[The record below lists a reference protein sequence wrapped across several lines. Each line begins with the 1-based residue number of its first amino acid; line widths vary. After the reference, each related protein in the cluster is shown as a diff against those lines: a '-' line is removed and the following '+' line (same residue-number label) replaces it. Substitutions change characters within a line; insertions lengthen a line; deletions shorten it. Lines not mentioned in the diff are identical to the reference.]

1 MRYSG
6 FQRFGM
12 ACLTAA
18 ALAGCGS
25 SEARRE
31 APGALPLETPPGLAG
46 ARLVYQRPDGLYLRV
61 LGKGRPRRLASEGT
75 WPRWAPDGRSIVF
88 LRGNRIMRLD
98 LESGAEVTV
107 AEMKNPRTLAV
118 HPDGRQVLVADG
130 QTVKAVALADGQT
143 TTVHS
148 GVVFHE
154 LDVAA
159 GGGFWVG
166 TVKSLGWRV
175 RRVDWPSG
183 KSTDLARGCSASLS
197 PDGRLATVNLDGHE
211 QLALVDARTGREQK
225 RLSSP
230 EGLKLD
236 NQKWSNH
243 PDWIAGIVEGAAQ
256 DIFVQRAGDG
266 RVWRVTDEGDA
277 DRPDLRVE

>member
-6 FQRFGM
+6 FQRLGF
-12 ACLTAA
+12 ACLMAA

-25 SEARRE
+25 SEARRGD
-31 APGALPLETPPGLAG
+31 AGALPLETPPGLAG
-46 ARLVYQRPDGLYLRV
+46 ARLVYQRPDGIFLRV
-61 LGKGRPRRLASEGT
+61 LGKGKPRRLASEGT

-88 LRGNRIMRLD
+88 LRGNRILRLD
-98 LESGAEVTV
+98 LESGEEVTV
-107 AEMKNPRTLAV
+107 AEMKDPRTLAV
-118 HPDGRQVLVADG
+118 HPDGRQVLVAEG
-130 QTVKAVALADGQT
+130 RTVKAVSLADGQSA
-143 TTVHS
+143 TVHS
-148 GVVFHE
+148 GAAFHE
-154 LDVAA
+154 LDVADT
-159 GGGFWVG
+159 GGFWVG

-175 RRVDWPSG
+175 RRVDLPSG
-183 KSTDLARGCSASLS
+183 ESTDLARGCSASLS
-197 PDGRLATVNLDGHE
+197 PGGRLATVNLDGHG

-225 RLSSP
+225 RLSAP

-243 PDWIAGIVEGAAQ
+243 PDWIAGIVEGKAQ
-256 DIFVQRAGDG
+256 DIMVQRTGDG